1 MLVLMTKA
9 SNDYWYEFKE
19 VSSLDDLSKEME
31 EYDGVVIKLNGYY
44 NNLPY
49 LEENLEY
56 WEGFNKE
63 DIPRMISAKY
73 TVIIYDDYIE

>member
-1 MLVLMTKA
+1 MTKA
-9 SNDYWYEFKE
+9 SDDYWYRFKE
-19 VSSLDDLSKEME
+19 VSSLDDLSE
-31 EYDGVVIKLNGYY
+31 EIEKYEGVVVKLNGYY

-63 DIPRMISAKY
+63 DISKMISAKY

>member
-19 VSSLDDLSKEME
+19 VSSLNDLSKEME
-31 EYDGVVIKLNGYY
+31 EYEGVVVKLNVYY

>member
-56 WEGFNKE
+56 WEGFNKK

>member
-31 EYDGVVIKLNGYY
+31 EYEGVVIKLNGYY

-63 DIPRMISAKY
+63 DIPKMISAKY

>member
-9 SNDYWYEFKE
+9 SDDYWYEFKE
-19 VSSLDDLSKEME
+19 ISSLDDLSKEME
-31 EYDGVVIKLNGYY
+31 EYGGIIIKLNGYY
-44 NNLPY
+44 NDLPY

-63 DIPRMISAKY
+63 DISKMLSAKY
-73 TVIIYDDYIE
+73 TVIIDDSWVE

>member
-9 SNDYWYEFKE
+9 SDDYWYEFKE
-19 VSSLDDLSKEME
+19 ISSLDDLSKEME
-31 EYDGVVIKLNGYY
+31 EYGGVVIKLNGYY
-44 NNLPY
+44 NDLPY

-63 DIPRMISAKY
+63 DISKMLSAKY

>member
-19 VSSLDDLSKEME
+19 ISSLDDLSKEME
-31 EYDGVVIKLNGYY
+31 EYGGVIIKLNGYY
-44 NNLPY
+44 NDLPY

-63 DIPRMISAKY
+63 DISKMLSAKY
-73 TVIIYDDYIE
+73 TVIIYDDWVE

>member
-9 SNDYWYEFKE
+9 SDDYWYRFKE
-19 VSSLDDLSKEME
+19 VSSLDDLSE
-31 EYDGVVIKLNGYY
+31 EIEKYEGVVVKLNGYY

-63 DIPRMISAKY
+63 DISKMISAKY

>member
-31 EYDGVVIKLNGYY
+31 EYEGVVIKLNGYY

-49 LEENLEY
+49 LKENLEY

>member
-1 MLVLMTKA
+1 MLVLMTKT

-31 EYDGVVIKLNGYY
+31 EYDGVIIKLNVFY
-44 NNLPY
+44 NDLSL

-63 DIPRMISAKY
+63 DISKILSAKY

>member
-19 VSSLDDLSKEME
+19 ISSLDDLSKEME
-31 EYDGVVIKLNGYY
+31 EYEGVVIKLNGYY